1 MDKND
6 IVEIEITGMTDD
18 GSGVGRAEGI
28 AVFVP
33 YTIVGEVIKAH
44 IIKVN
49 KNYAVGKLLDIIKPS
64 EHRTKALCQYFY
76 KCGGCQLMH
85 MDYEA
90 ELLYKKN
97 KVADCM
103 KRIGGIETEVSDIV
117 ASDDRFRYRN
127 KVQLP
132 VTKEGIG
139 FYKAHSHN
147 VIDMDDCLLQS
158 ETVKEITFTVRK
170 WMEEWNIEAY
180 DEENNKGTIRHIYL
194 REGKSGIV
202 LVIVTFEEKLPH
214 TDKLIEMLEGKN
226 VTGIVQNI
234 NPKKTNVVLGREYK
248 TIWGKDLIRDNI
260 GDKEFEISPASFYQ
274 VNKKQTE
281 KLYSVA
287 EKMAGL
293 TGKET
298 VYDIYCGI
306 GTIGQFMADK
316 VKKLVGIEIVPDAV
330 SNAVKN
336 ARINGIENTS
346 YYCGA
351 AEKIADEIIKNEGKP
366 NVIILDPPRKGCEE
380 NLLDAVVKAKPEK
393 IVYISCKASTLARD
407 LKYLEQKG
415 YKTTEI
421 VPVDMFPN
429 TVHVESV
436 AKLTL
441 STTKFA

>member
-6 IVEIEITGMTDD
+6 VVEIEITGMTDD

-33 YTIVGEVIKAH
+33 YTIVGEIIKAH
-44 IIKVN
+44 ILKVN

-64 EHRTKALCQYFY
+64 VHRTKAECPYFY

-90 ELLYKKN
+90 ELSYKKN

-103 KRIGGIETEVSDIV
+103 KRIGGIETDVSDIV
-117 ASDDRFRYRN
+117 ASDNRFRYRN

-132 VTKEGIG
+132 VTNDGIG
-139 FYKAHSHN
+139 FYKSHSHN
-147 VIDMDDCLLQS
+147 VIDIDDCLLQS
-158 ETVKEITFTVRK
+158 EDVKEITFTVRK
-170 WMEEWNIEAY
+170 WIKEYEIEAY
-180 DEENNKGTIRHIYL
+180 NEEKGTGLIRHIYL
-194 REGKSGIV
+194 REGKSGTV
-202 LVIVTFEEKLPH
+202 LVIVTFEDKFPH
-214 TDKLIEMLEGKN
+214 ADKLIEMLKGTI

-248 TIWGKDLIRDNI
+248 TIWGSDLIRDNI

-274 VNKKQTE
+274 VNKTQTE

-287 EKMAGL
+287 EKMADL

-336 ARINGIENTS
+336 ARINGAQNTS

-366 NVIILDPPRKGCEE
+366 DVIILDPPRKGCEE

-415 YKTTEI
+415 YNTTEI
-421 VPVDMFPN
+421 VSVDMFPN
-429 TVHVESV
+429 TVHVETV
-436 AKLTL
+436 AKLI
-441 STTKFA
+441 KK

>member
-6 IVEIEITGMTDD
+6 VVEIEITGMTDD

-64 EHRTKALCQYFY
+64 EHRTKALCPHFY

-85 MDYEA
+85 MDYDA

-132 VTKEGIG
+132 VTEEGIG

-158 ETVKEITFTVRK
+158 EAVKEIAFTVRK
-170 WMEEWNIEAY
+170 WMKECNIEAY
-180 DEENNKGTIRHIYL
+180 NEENGTGLIRHIYL
-194 REGKSGIV
+194 REGKSGTV

-214 TDKLIEMLEGKN
+214 TDKLIEMLKGTN

-248 TIWGKDLIRDNI
+248 TIWGSDLIRDNI

-274 VNKKQTE
+274 VNKTQTE

-287 EKMAGL
+287 EKMADL

-351 AEKIADEIIKNEGKP
+351 AEKIADEIIKKEGKP

-380 NLLDAVVKAKPEK
+380 SLLDAVVKAKPEK

-407 LKYLEQKG
+407 LKYLEGKKYKVQK
-415 YKTTEI
+415 I

-429 TVHVESV
+429 TTHVETV
-436 AKLTL
+436 VLLQRDINTI
-441 STTKFA
+441 